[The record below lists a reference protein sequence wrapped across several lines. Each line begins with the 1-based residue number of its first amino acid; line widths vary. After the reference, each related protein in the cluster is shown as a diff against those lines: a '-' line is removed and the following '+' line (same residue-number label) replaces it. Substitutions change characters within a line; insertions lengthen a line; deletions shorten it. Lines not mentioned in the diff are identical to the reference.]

1 MTDTASAASTGPER
15 NEKLV
20 SIQLERELDL
30 GRASWDER
38 IFIKVYVAVRK
49 SGLLGAMPPE
59 LWQTLCCVATFMD
72 RNGRCFPSQDEIAR
86 ALNINRSTVSDRI
99 QALARFRF
107 RGEPVL
113 LIEHVTEK
121 SSKGPRFASNRY
133 TIMPSSKMRI
143 FDQDPEKT
151 GPTKKFPVSRSA
163 DTGKPDTVKRGAR
176 RPDTNNI

>member
-1 MTDTASAASTGPER
+1 MDSAASVAEAGPER

-30 GRASWDER
+30 RPGSTWDER
-38 IFIKVYVAVRK
+38 IFIKVYVAVRR

-72 RNGRCFPSQDEIAR
+72 RDGRCYPSQDEIAR
-86 ALNINRSTVSDRI
+86 ALKINRSTANQRI

-107 RGEPVL
+107 RGQPVL
-113 LIEHVTEK
+113 LIERVTDK

-133 TIMPSSKMRI
+133 TIMPPSNMPI
-143 FDQDPEKT
+143 FHRDPEKD
-151 GPTKKFPVSRSA
+151 GPDK
-163 DTGKPDTVKRGAR
+163 
-176 RPDTNNI
+176 

>member
-1 MTDTASAASTGPER
+1 MSATASAAEAGPER

-20 SIQLERELDL
+20 SIQLEREFDL
-30 GRASWDER
+30 AQGRPSWDER

-72 RNGRCFPSQDEIAR
+72 RDGRCYPSQDEIAR
-86 ALNINRSTVSDRI
+86 ALNINRSTANQRI

-107 RGEPVL
+107 QGKPVL
-113 LIEHVTEK
+113 LIERVTDK
-121 SSKGPRFASNRY
+121 SSRGPRFASNRY

-143 FDQDPEKT
+143 FDRDPET
-151 GPTKKFPVSRSA
+151 
-163 DTGKPDTVKRGAR
+163 DRG
-176 RPDTNNI
+176 DK